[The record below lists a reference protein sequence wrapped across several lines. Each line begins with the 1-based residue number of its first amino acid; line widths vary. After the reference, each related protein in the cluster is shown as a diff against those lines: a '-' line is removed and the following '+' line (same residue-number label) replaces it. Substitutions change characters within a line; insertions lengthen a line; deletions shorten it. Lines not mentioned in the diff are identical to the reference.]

1 MELNYNIQRSNNRKT
16 ISLTMAPNGKLEVLA
31 PCDVKDET
39 IDKLVQ
45 KKKFWIY
52 KNRKELINKK
62 TAFEKE
68 YVSGES
74 FLYLGKKF
82 RLDVAQFEHKELLF
96 KQNKFILNKKE
107 QEKAETL
114 FEKWY
119 KQKAK
124 EKLIPRVEKFAK
136 QMGLNPKEIKILS
149 MSKRWGSCTPDGNII
164 LNYHLIK
171 APLYVVD
178 YVIVHELAHLIEHN
192 HSEKFWKIVK
202 TQMGDFTKQKEW
214 LGNLEI

>member
-1 MELNYNIQRSNNRKT
+1 MELNYNIQRSKSRKSIALQMT
-16 ISLTMAPNGKLEVLA
+16 PSGELEVLA
-31 PCDVKDET
+31 PFGVEDEK
-39 IDKLVQ
+39 IDKLIQ

-52 KNRKELINKK
+52 KNRKKLVDEKI
-62 TAFEKE
+62 AFEKE

-82 RLDVAQFEHKELLF
+82 RLDVITSEHKGLLF
-96 KQNKFILNKKE
+96 KQSKFILNKKDKV
-107 QEKAETL
+107 KAEKL

-149 MSKRWGSCTPDGNII
+149 MQKRWGSCTSDGNII

-178 YVIVHELAHLIEHN
+178 YIIVHELAHLLEHN
-192 HSEKFWKIVK
+192 HSDKFWKIVN
-202 TQMGDFTKQKEW
+202 TQMGDYKKHKEW

>member
-1 MELNYNIQRSNNRKT
+1 MELNYNIQRSETRKT
-16 ISLTMAPNGKLEVLA
+16 IALKMAPSGELEVLA
-31 PCDVKDET
+31 PFDVENET
-39 IDKLVQ
+39 IEKLVQ

-52 KNRKELINKK
+52 KNRKELIDKK

-82 RLDVAQFEHKELLF
+82 RLDVTECQHIGLLF
-96 KQNKFILNKKE
+96 KQSKFILNKQE
-107 QEKAETL
+107 QKKAETL

-136 QMGLNPKEIKILS
+136 QMGVKPKEIKILS
-149 MSKRWGSCTPDGNII
+149 MSKRWGSCTPEGNII

-192 HSEKFWKIVK
+192 HSDSFWKIVK
-202 TQMGDFTKQKEW
+202 TQMGDFKKHKEW
-214 LGNLEI
+214 LGTLEI

>member
-1 MELNYNIQRSNNRKT
+1 MELNYNIQRSSNRKT
-16 ISLTMAPNGKLEVLA
+16 ISLTMAPSGKLEVLA
-31 PCDVKDET
+31 PRDVKDET
-39 IDKLVQ
+39 IERLVQ

-52 KNRKELINKK
+52 KNRKELIDKK

-82 RLDVAQFEHKELLF
+82 RLDVAQCEHKELIF
-96 KQNKFILNKKE
+96 KQSKFILNKKE
-107 QEKAETL
+107 QEKAETF

-136 QMGLNPKEIKILS
+136 QMGVNPKEIKILS
-149 MSKRWGSCTPDGNII
+149 MSKRWGSCTVEGNII

-192 HSEKFWKIVK
+192 HSDNFWKIVK
-202 TQMGDFTKQKEW
+202 TQMGDFSKQKEW

>member
-1 MELNYNIQRSNNRKT
+1 MELNYNIQRSETRKT
-16 ISLTMAPNGKLEVLA
+16 ISLTMAPSGELEVVA
-31 PCDVKDET
+31 PLDVTEES

-45 KKKFWIY
+45 KKKFWVY
-52 KNRKELINKK
+52 KNRKELIDKK
-62 TAFEKE
+62 IAFEKE

-82 RLDVAQFEHKELLF
+82 RLDVAQCEHDGLIF
-96 KQNKFILNKKE
+96 KQSKFILNNQE
-107 QEKAETL
+107 QKKAETL
-114 FEKWY
+114 FQKWY
-119 KQKAK
+119 KKKAK

-149 MSKRWGSCTPDGNII
+149 MSKRWGSCTVDGNII

-202 TQMGDFTKQKEW
+202 TQMGDFSKQKDW
-214 LGNLEI
+214 LGKLEI